1 MMPDSTPAAGH
12 AGTGGR
18 EMTAWNGPGVSDHQA
33 REPRPDEHQ
42 LRTYVTE
49 IWCPPADDGV
59 QRLHSP
65 MKEPGSEPEAEAGL

>member
-1 MMPDSTPAAGH
+1 MTPDSTPAAGR

-18 EMTAWNGPGVSDHQA
+18 EMAAWNGPGSDHDV
-33 REPRPDEHQ
+33 REPRPDENQ
-42 LRTYVTE
+42 LGTYVTE

-65 MKEPGSEPEAEAGL
+65 MKEPGSETEAEAGL

>member
-1 MMPDSTPAAGH
+1 MMPDSTPAAGRS
-12 AGTGGR
+12 GTGDR
-18 EMTAWNGPGVSDHQA
+18 EMAAWNGPGSDHDA

-65 MKEPGSEPEAEAGL
+65 MKEPGCETEAEAGL

>member
-12 AGTGGR
+12 AGTGDR
-18 EMTAWNGPGVSDHQA
+18 EMTASNGPGSDHDAQ
-33 REPRPDEHQ
+33 EPRPDERQ

-49 IWCPPADDGV
+49 VWCLPADDGV

>member
-1 MMPDSTPAAGH
+1 MTLDNTSAAGR

-18 EMTAWNGPGVSDHQA
+18 EMTAWNGPGSDHDA

-65 MKEPGSEPEAEAGL
+65 MKEPGSEIEAGAGL